1 MHRGS
6 AVKAWLVMV
15 TENKK
20 STSDL
25 IVDKV
30 GQDTTNKKILAMP
43 MDLSNMLAEA
53 AKLLSRDLS
62 VVLC

>member
-1 MHRGS
+1 
-6 AVKAWLVMV
+6 MV